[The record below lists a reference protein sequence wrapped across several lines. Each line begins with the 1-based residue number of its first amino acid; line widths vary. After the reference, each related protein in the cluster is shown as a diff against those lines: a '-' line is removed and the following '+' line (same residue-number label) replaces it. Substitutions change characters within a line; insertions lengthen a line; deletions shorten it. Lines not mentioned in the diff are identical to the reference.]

1 MPMIYLLDLNGAI
14 RAAVDVINTAA
25 FASRA
30 DATTTP
36 PPDDAL
42 LPPAHYWAWGG
53 AQWNATPATID
64 PGLSVVSLRPSAVV
78 SAPIPE
84 TRASLLAR
92 LAAIRYVRE
101 TGGAEMAGAQILTGR
116 TDQAMTTQAF
126 VTLRDGLVDA
136 IDWKGADGW
145 HRVTLAELEPVARA
159 VAAHV
164 QRCFSAERAVA
175 EQIAALPDDDI
186 PAFDLAAAWDAAWSP
201 V

>member
-1 MPMIYLLDLNGAI
+1 MPMIYLLDPNGAI
-14 RAAVDVINTAA
+14 RAAVDVIDTAA
-25 FASRA
+25 FAVRA

-36 PPDDAL
+36 PPDDDL
-42 LPPAHYWAWGG
+42 LPPAHYWAWDG

-78 SAPIPE
+78 SAPVPE
-84 TRASLLAR
+84 SRASLLAR
-92 LAAIRYVRE
+92 LAAIRYGIE
-101 TGGAEMAGAQILTGR
+101 TGGTEMDGVRILTGR
-116 TDQAMTTQAF
+116 TDQAMTTQVF
-126 VTLRDGLVDA
+126 VTLRDGLVDE